1 MGRMEARDPRPDP
14 VGRSL
19 VVEPR
24 AASALS
30 VRFGVTGGAP

>member
-1 MGRMEARDPRPDP
+1 MGRMEAGSPRPDP

-30 VRFGVTGGAP
+30 VRVGVMGGAP